1 MKFLKRLF
9 TPTSPR
15 TMAIEARIE
24 HQRQLVLAEQ
34 RMRREQ
40 QFVLYHK
47 SAIERLDELA
57 AEFKEQG

>member
-1 MKFLKRLF
+1 
-9 TPTSPR
+9 
-15 TMAIEARIE
+15 MAIEARIE

-40 QFVLYHK
+40 QFVAYHK